1 MDITEI
7 TPIQQI
13 DKVLDF
19 FKGDRGHVSFDHVIT
34 RLDIDGVTFNGDILR
49 RIIEKLIRDNY
60 VYIAVPQGANFE
72 KYAVTFEGYIFI
84 GYERQQTLQNE
95 EVFRI
100 SQMEI
105 DAKKY
110 RDKLFWATLIAG
122 IAAFLLLLWQVFLW
136 INPTYSSFPYTIFGI
151 VRK

>member
-7 TPIQQI
+7 PPLQQI
-13 DKVLDF
+13 DTVLDF

-60 VYIAVPQGANFE
+60 VYITEPQGVNYE

-84 GYERQQTLQNE
+84 GYVNQQTLQNE
-95 EVFRI
+95 EVLRI

-105 DAKKY
+105 DAKRY

-122 IAAFLLLLWQVFLW
+122 IAAVLLLLWQVFVWLH
-136 INPTYSSFPYTIFGI
+136 PLYSKYPYIIFGI
-151 VRK
+151 KP